1 MLYIYASV
9 ILVFISVAVG
19 GVAGVFGLGGGRSSS
34 SLLVARWVAVPCA
47 TGYYIGSQRGCPRL
61 GVGVKKPDTPHWAG
75 ACQALATSQQT

>member
-34 SLLVARWVAVPCA
+34 SLLVAHCSLRYRVLYRLPAWVPQA
-47 TGYYIGSQRGCPRL
+47 RGW
-61 GVGVKKPDTPHWAG
+61 G
-75 ACQALATSQQT
+75 